1 MGIRILV
8 FAIIVFSS
16 ILPALGQETFKF
28 TEKPFQQQ
36 FFSGIPVCVAD
47 FNGDFVDDL
56 LVVDQSKKI
65 WLGINSGKAV
75 FIWKDLQVKSNIAL
89 WSVSAADLDRNGF
102 NDIVLGAD
110 QLGIFVLYNDGIQ
123 FKKEWV
129 DASAFFAQGA
139 SFYDINKD
147 GWLDF
152 SICNDNEKSRVFENK
167 SGKLWNNE
175 SWIDLSLPNKANEA
189 GNYGILW
196 SDFDQDGDGDLY
208 ISKCRA
214 GVTDTTDPRRIN
226 LFYLNENG
234 VFSEKG
240 TALGVDD
247 HEQSW
252 MAVTGDING
261 DGLNDLLVGNHYG
274 PSKVFMQ
281 RADHSFEDFTLASGF
296 KPEAVV
302 IQFALR
308 DWDNDADLDI
318 LLTGSGTELWLNDG
332 EGHFSQLSTNLG
344 EKPLSSLAVGDLN
357 SDGYLDL
364 YASYAYLLNE
374 PNNRIDRAWINPG
387 GTNHYVQLGLHGI
400 QSNLNGIGCRI
411 FIYAGGKKQFREVQS
426 GESFGIQN
434 SLNLHFGLNDS
445 KSIDSLVIYWPS
457 GIRQVFNQLDVD
469 QFYLITEG
477 KCIRQHPE
485 IFPTKDSILC
495 NNQIIEI
502 FGSSSLQNILW
513 NTGANSQKLNID
525 SAGVYFYTHTDSS
538 DCYSVSE
545 NFTLLIDPVEK
556 PRLNINYQ
564 KILCAGDV
572 IELSVPEFDQKV
584 WWDGNQ
590 DSIRLIRDSGLYFAS
605 VKGVCQTY
613 DSDTLEV
620 LVQDPVELLQ
630 LKGDTLTSPGMATIT
645 SDNPNTFWFNT
656 LEDSVPVF
664 TGPQYQTPLVDKS
677 RSYWAQAFQIGR
689 FKHSYGG
696 MKSPVYEGGAYP
708 AAFLNPKMLFTCYRD
723 FILDSVTIYTDTRG
737 KREIMLLDKMEAT
750 VATKEIYLEAGLNRV
765 YLGFLCKGSNVNYSL
780 TTNPDTNKLYYG
792 NIGPR
797 LERSNK
803 GFIYPFFMQDL
814 CRITSSDYGDSYFYH
829 FFDWAVRP
837 ADQLCFG
844 EKQEVKI
851 VFQPVST
858 KDLGLVSWTFDQTSS
873 GIFRLSHTS
882 RTSVR
887 LKVYD
892 LHGKL
897 LHSGDVK
904 DGESINLSNLP
915 SSVYLFY
922 GVDSYGNTRT
932 LKKILK

>member
-1 MGIRILV
+1 MRIRILV
-8 FAIIVFSS
+8 FVMFNFLAI
-16 ILPALGQETFKF
+16 LAAKAQEPLQFK
-28 TEKPFQQQ
+28 EIPFQQQ

-47 FNGDFVDDL
+47 FNGDYVDDI
-56 LVVDQSKKI
+56 LVVDQAKKL

-75 FIWKDLQVKSNIAL
+75 FFWKDLQIKSNIAL
-89 WSVSAADLDRNGF
+89 WSVSVADLDRNGF

-147 GWLDF
+147 GWVDF

-167 SGKLWNNE
+167 SGKLLNNE

-240 TALGVDD
+240 AALGVDD

-274 PSKVFMQ
+274 PSKIFKQ
-281 RADHSFEDFTLASGF
+281 ETDHSFEDFTLASGF

-332 EGHFSQLSTNLG
+332 EGHFSQMPTNLG

-374 PNNRIDRAWINPG
+374 PNNRIDRVWINPG

-411 FIYAGGKKQFREVQS
+411 FLYAGGKKQFREVQS

-434 SLNLHFGLNDS
+434 SLNVHFGLDES
-445 KSIDSLVIYWPS
+445 ELIDSLIIFWPS
-457 GIRQVFNQLDVD
+457 GIKQVFNQLEVD

-477 KCIRQHPE
+477 KCMQQKAE
-485 IFPTKDSILC
+485 IFPAKDSILC
-495 NNQIIEI
+495 KDQVIEI
-502 FGSSSLQNILW
+502 SGASGLSMLRW
-513 NTGANSQKLNID
+513 NTGLFAEKLNTD
-525 SAGVYFYTHTDSS
+525 SAGLYFYTYLDTSG
-538 DCYSVSE
+538 CLTVSKG
-545 NFTLLIDPVEK
+545 FTLLIDPIEK
-556 PRLNINYQ
+556 PRLSLNYQ
-564 KILCAGDV
+564 KILCHGEEV
-572 IELSVPEFDQKV
+572 NLSVPNYNEIK
-584 WWDGNQ
+584 WWDGRT
-590 DSIRLIRDSGLYFAS
+590 DSIKTIRESGLYYA
-605 VKGVCQTY
+605 VVEGVCRTFNT
-613 DSDTLEV
+613 DTLDL
-620 LVQDPVELLQ
+620 LVMDAGLLPQ
-630 LKGDTLTSPGMATIT
+630 LHGDTLSGPGIALLTSNDEKTL
-645 SDNPNTFWFNT
+645 WFNK
-656 LEDSVPVF
+656 LEDTIPVF
-664 TGPQYQTPLVDKS
+664 EGTDFSTPIIDKS
-677 RSYWAQAFQIGR
+677 RSYWAQ
-689 FKHSYGG
+689 SYQVGTYKQVSGG
-696 MKSPVYEGGAYP
+696 MKSPDHEGGAYP
-708 AAFLNPKMLFTCYRD
+708 AAFLNPKMLFTVYQD
-723 FILDSVTIYTDTRG
+723 FVLDSVSLYTDTKG
-737 KREIMLLDKMEAT
+737 KREIVLLSANGVT
-750 VATKEIYLEAGLNRV
+750 LATKQIYLEAGYNRV
-765 YLGFLCKGSNVNYSL
+765 HLGFLCKGSNINYAL

-803 GFIYPFFMQDL
+803 GFVYPFFIQEL
-814 CRITSSDYGDSYFYH
+814 CRITSSDYGDSYFYN
-829 FFDWAVRP
+829 FFDWAIRP
-837 ADQLCFG
+837 LDQICYG
-844 EKQEVKI
+844 EKNEVK
-851 VFQPVST
+851 VVVQPVTTRDYGVNNWS
-858 KDLGLVSWTFDQTSS
+858 LQQTSAGNFILHHPS
-873 GIFRLSHTS
+873 GST
-882 RTSVR
+882 VR
-887 LKVYD
+887 FTVFD
-892 LHGKL
+892 LQGKQVFNQ
-897 LHSGDVK
+897 DVK
-904 DGESINLSNLP
+904 DGESFNLANMP
-915 SSVYLFY
+915 ASVYLFY
-922 GVDSYGNTRT
+922 GVDKSGAVRT
-932 LKKILK
+932 YKMNLD

>member
-16 ILPALGQETFKF
+16 MLPVSGQETFKF

-110 QLGIFVLYNDGIQ
+110 QLGVFVLYNDGSI

-129 DASAFFAQGA
+129 DASSFFSQGA
-139 SFYDINKD
+139 SLYDINKD
-147 GWLDF
+147 GWVDF
-152 SICNDNEKSRVFENK
+152 SICNDNEKSRVFENI
-167 SGKLWNNE
+167 SGKLVNNE
-175 SWIDLSLPNKANEA
+175 SWIDLSMPVKANEA

-196 SDFDQDGDGDLY
+196 SDYDQDGDGDLY

-214 GVTDTTDPRRIN
+214 GVTDPNDPRRIN
-226 LFYLNENG
+226 LFYVNENG
-234 VFSEKG
+234 SFSERG
-240 TALGVDD
+240 AQLGVDD

-252 MAVTGDING
+252 MTVTGDMNG

-281 RADHSFEDFTLASGF
+281 QADHSFEDFTNASGF

-318 LLTGSGTELWLNDG
+318 LLSGSGTELWINDG
-332 EGHFSQLSTNLG
+332 LGHFDKATINLAD
-344 EKPLSSLAVGDLN
+344 KPLSSFAVGDLN
-357 SDGYLDL
+357 EDGYLDL
-364 YASYAYLLNE
+364 YSSYAYLLNE
-374 PNNRIDRAWINPG
+374 PNNRVDRIWLNPG
-387 GTNHYVQLGLHGI
+387 GQNHYVQLGLKGVS
-400 QSNLNGIGCRI
+400 SNLNGIGSRV
-411 FIYAGGKKQFREVQS
+411 FLYSGGKQQYREVQS

-457 GIRQVFNQLDVD
+457 GIRQVFNQLEAD

-477 KCIRQHPE
+477 KCIRQQPE
-485 IFPTKDSILC
+485 IFPAKDSILC
-495 NNQIIEI
+495 SNQIIEI
-502 FGSSSLQNILW
+502 YGSSSLQNIRW
-513 NTGANSQKLNID
+513 NIGANSQKLNID

-556 PRLNINYQ
+556 PRLNLNYQ

-572 IELSVPEFDQKV
+572 IELSVPEFEQKV

-590 DSIRLIRDSGLYFAS
+590 DSIRLIRESGLYFAS
-605 VKGVCQTY
+605 VEGVCQTY

-620 LVQDPVELLQ
+620 WVQDPVELLQ
-630 LKGDTLTSPGMATIT
+630 LKGDTLTSPGIATLT

-677 RSYWAQAFQIGR
+677 RSYWAQAFQIGK

-708 AAFLNPKMLFTCYRD
+708 AAFLNPKMLFTSYQD
-723 FILDSVTIYTDTRG
+723 FVLDSVSLYTDTKG
-737 KREIMLLDKMEAT
+737 KREIVLLSASGAT
-750 VATKEIYLEAGLNRV
+750 LATKQIFLEAGFNRV
-765 YLGFLCKGSNVNYSL
+765 HLGFLCKGSNVNYAL

-792 NIGPR
+792 NISPR

-803 GFIYPFFMQDL
+803 GFIYPFFIQDL

-837 ADQLCFG
+837 
-844 EKQEVKI
+844 
-851 VFQPVST
+851 
-858 KDLGLVSWTFDQTSS
+858 
-873 GIFRLSHTS
+873 
-882 RTSVR
+882 
-887 LKVYD
+887 
-892 LHGKL
+892 
-897 LHSGDVK
+897 
-904 DGESINLSNLP
+904 
-915 SSVYLFY
+915 
-922 GVDSYGNTRT
+922 
-932 LKKILK
+932 